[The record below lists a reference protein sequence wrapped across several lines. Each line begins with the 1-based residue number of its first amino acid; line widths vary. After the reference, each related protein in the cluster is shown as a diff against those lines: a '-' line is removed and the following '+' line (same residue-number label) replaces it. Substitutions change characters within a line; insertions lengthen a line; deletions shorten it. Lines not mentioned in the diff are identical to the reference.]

1 MSLTYILLTWA
12 LVSVLF
18 LLWEVVTVRLSHAGN
33 AGGWLRAPARIYIAE
48 ALVLTLLGT
57 LWFASIGSGTWP
69 LVFLLLGVLMEWPGP
84 VRHGIH
90 SPDGSRLAARRI
102 MLGVL
107 RVMAAGAVMWVTVG

>member
-1 MSLTYILLTWA
+1 MMIGAFFGNLSP
-12 LVSVLF
+12 SQ
-18 LLWEVVTVRLSHAGN
+18 VVTVRLSHAGN
-33 AGGWLRAPARIYIAE
+33 AGGWLRAPARIYVAE

-69 LVFLLLGVLMEWPGP
+69 LVFLLLGVLVEWPGP

-90 SPDGSRLAARRI
+90 SPDGSRPAARRI

>member
-1 MSLTYILLTWA
+1 MSLTSLLLAWA
-12 LVSVLF
+12 LVSALF
-18 LLWEVVTVRLSHAGN
+18 VLWEVVTVRFSQAGN
-33 AGGWLRAPARIYIAE
+33 AGGWLRAPVRIYVTE

-69 LVFLLLGVLMEWPGP
+69 LVFLLLGVVMEWPGP

-90 SPDGSRLAARRI
+90 SPEGPRPAARRI

-107 RVMAAGAVMWVTVG
+107 RVMAAGAVMWGVVG